1 MCSQVVFTKG
11 VLDTLSTDTKLNFTG
26 DLPEEMFAVSLHV
39 HIETLLIILAFNL
52 SLGEEGIS

>member
-1 MCSQVVFTKG
+1 MVFTKG